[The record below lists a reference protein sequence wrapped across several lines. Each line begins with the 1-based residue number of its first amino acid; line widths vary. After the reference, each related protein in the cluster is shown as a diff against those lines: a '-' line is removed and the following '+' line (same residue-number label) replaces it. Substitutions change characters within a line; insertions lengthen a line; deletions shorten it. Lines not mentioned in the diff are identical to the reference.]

1 MTVAATQAAPRLPRF
16 SLRRIGAVLG
26 KEFIQ
31 MRRDRLTLALVLGV
45 PLMQLLLFG
54 FAINN
59 DPRHLPTA
67 VSISDPGTFSN
78 SIVAALRNS
87 SYFDVVNATN
97 SPEVARR
104 LLAEGRV
111 SFVVEIPTNFSRDLV
126 RGAQPELLIQADA
139 TDPASSSNAV
149 GALGDIATEALRD
162 DLTGP
167 LAVRALAAPAFTTV
181 IHRLY
186 NPEIITQYN
195 IVPGLLGIILT
206 MTMVLMTSMAL
217 TRERERGTYENL
229 LAMPTTPVEIMIG
242 KITPNILVGLVQ
254 AALVLLAARYVF
266 GVPMIGSLVL
276 LFGVLIVFIA
286 ANLAVGYTFSTIAQS
301 QLQAMQ
307 MMVFFL
313 MPAILLSGFAFPFR
327 GMPVW
332 AQWIGEIL
340 PVTHFLRVV
349 RGILLKGNGWPEIW
363 PDVWPLLL
371 FLFAVGGIALLRF
384 RRTLD

>member
-1 MTVAATQAAPRLPRF
+1 VSARF
-16 SLRRIGAVLG
+16 SLRRIAAVLN

-31 MRRDRLTLALVLGV
+31 MRRDRLTFAMIVGI

-59 DPRHLPTA
+59 DPKHLPTA
-67 VSISDPGTFSN
+67 VSISDPGTFAN

-87 SYFDVVNATN
+87 SYFDVVEATN

-104 LLAEGRV
+104 LLAEGKV

-126 RGAQPELLIQADA
+126 RGANPELLIQADA

-149 GALGDIATEALRD
+149 GVLGELTSDALRD

-167 LAVRALAAPAFTTV
+167 LAVRAPQPPSFTTV
-181 IHRLY
+181 LHRLY

-195 IVPGLLGIILT
+195 IVPGLLGVILT

-229 LAMPTTPVEIMIG
+229 LAMPTRPLEIMIG
-242 KITPNILVGLVQ
+242 KIAPNIVVGFIQ
-254 AALVLLAARYVF
+254 AALVLLAARLIF
-266 GVPMIGSLVL
+266 GVPMIGSLWL
-276 LFGVLIVFIA
+276 LAAVLIIFIA

-313 MPAILLSGFAFPFR
+313 LPSILLSGFAFPFR

-332 AQWIGEIL
+332 AQWIGEVL

-349 RGILLKGNGWPEIW
+349 RGILLKGNGPLEIW
-363 PDVWPLLL
+363 PDVWPLIL
-371 FLFAVGGIALLRF
+371 FLFAAGGLALLRF